1 MTMTLILMAIG
12 ILLLGV
18 FSALLAGRRPMAATV
33 LGAGGAL
40 SGCVVGLVPAV
51 RGLLSGG
58 VESRRWPWPVPG
70 GEFHVQLDALSAF
83 FLIPIFLLAAL
94 AAVYGADYMLA
105 YRDRKSLGPPWF
117 FFNLFVAGMALV
129 VVARHALLFMVAWEV
144 MSVAAFFLVMFEH
157 EKKDVRL
164 AGWIYL
170 VATHLGAAFL
180 LGMFLFMG
188 REAGSLDFD
197 RMAVALHLGPG
208 AAGMVFGLALIGFGA
223 KAGLVPLHVW
233 LPEAHPAAPS
243 HVSALMSGIM
253 IKLGVYGILRI
264 ITFLG
269 APAVWWGP
277 VLMAFGFAG
286 ALMGVTMAVM
296 QRDLK
301 RALAYSSI
309 ENVGL
314 IMLALG
320 VGFWGLTSGHP
331 RVATLGLAG
340 GLLHIWNH
348 SLMKGLMFLCAG
360 NVWHGAGTRDM
371 EQLGGLM
378 KRMPR
383 TGAWMMLGALGL
395 AAVPPLNGFV
405 SEWIIYMSMLH
416 GGFDLAG
423 IGRVTMLMGVG
434 ILALIGGLALM
445 CFVRLIGIVWLG
457 EPRGEGARHA
467 HEASPGMVAPIAIL
481 GVLCILAALFPG
493 RLLLLIAVP
502 VQQVF
507 GISAPAFSA
516 LIDSVQSPVILL
528 GTFNGVVLLVL
539 GACAGLFWW
548 CGRGTRRAADGTW
561 GCGYAAPTSR
571 MQYTGQSF
579 SEMLM
584 TRVFPR
590 WLRPKRNMVVPD
602 GLFPEQGAQATQY
615 FDPVNRSLYQP
626 FFKWLPD
633 RCARLRW
640 VQQGKLHYYMFY
652 FVVVLV
658 LAFAWIVV
666 RDRIMS

>member
-1 MTMTLILMAIG
+1 MTMTLILIAIG
-12 ILLLGV
+12 ILLLGALA
-18 FSALLAGRRPMAATV
+18 ALLAGKRPMIATA
-33 LGAGGAL
+33 LGAGSAL
-40 SGCVVGLVPAV
+40 AGCAIGLVTAL

-58 VESRRWPWPVPG
+58 LDSRRWPWPVPG

-94 AAVYGADYMLA
+94 AAVYGADYMMA

-164 AGWIYL
+164 AAWIYM

-197 RMAVALHLGPG
+197 AMAAGLHLGPA
-208 AAGMVFGLALIGFGA
+208 AAGLVFGLALIGFGA

-243 HVSALMSGIM
+243 HVSALMSGVM

-264 ITFLG
+264 MTFLG
-269 APAVWWGP
+269 PPAGWWGP
-277 VLMAFGFAG
+277 VLMTIGFSG
-286 ALMGVTMAVM
+286 AILGVSMAVL

-301 RALAYSSI
+301 RVLAYSSI

-320 VGFWGLTSGHP
+320 VGVWGLTSGHP
-331 RVATLGLAG
+331 VVAILGLAG

-348 SLMKGLMFLCAG
+348 SLIKGLMFLCAG

-378 KRMPR
+378 KRMPL
-383 TGAWMMLGALGL
+383 TGVWMVLGAVALS
-395 AAVPPLNGFV
+395 AVPPLNGFV
-405 SEWIIYMSMLH
+405 SEWILYMSLLH
-416 GGFDLAG
+416 GGLELSGIGEVAMLAG
-423 IGRVTMLMGVG
+423 VG
-434 ILALIGGLALM
+434 LLALVGGLAM
-445 CFVRLIGIVWLG
+445 ICFVRLIGIVWLG
-457 EPRGEGARHA
+457 EPRSDEARHA
-467 HEASPGMVAPIAIL
+467 HEASVGMVAPIAIL
-481 GVLCILAALFPG
+481 GMLCLLAALFPG
-493 RLLLLIAVP
+493 RLLSLLALP

-507 GISAPAFSA
+507 GVSAPAFASV
-516 LIDSVQSPVILL
+516 IDSATSPVVLL
-528 GTFNGVVLLVL
+528 GTFNGVVVLML
-539 GACAGLFWW
+539 GACAALLWR
-548 CGRGTRRAADGTW
+548 CRRRGGQASDATW
-561 GCGYAAPTSR
+561 GCGYVAPTSR

-579 SEMLM
+579 SEMM
-584 TRVFPR
+584 VTRIFPR
-590 WLRPKRNMVVPD
+590 WLRSRRSLLPPD
-602 GLFPEQGAQATQY
+602 GVFPDKGRLASQY
-615 FDPVNRSLYQP
+615 YDPVNRSLYQP
-626 FFKWLPD
+626 FFKWLPE

-658 LAFAWIVV
+658 LAFTWIVI
-666 RDRIMS
+666 RNRIMP